1 MCEHDFYQPP
11 HHYNLHIQPLNSG
24 IDYHNYHIRYLGTG
38 GAQHIWVVVDAPSG
52 ITRSYRVYSFSKKL
66 FIREAID
73 SASSLLVTDITNDVG
88 DPGIWLALVE
98 HIPIALRDL
107 YHHTSFSQNKTARR
121 KSGRFWLYNKKKT
134 RVEEQLS

>member
-1 MCEHDFYQPP
+1 MWSWTSHGLLIPQRAWLSMCEHDFYQPP

-38 GAQHIWVVVDAPSG
+38 EAQHIWVVVDAPSG

-73 SASSLLVTDITNDVG
+73 M
-88 DPGIWLALVE
+88 
-98 HIPIALRDL
+98 RDL
-107 YHHTSFSQNKTARR
+107 YHHTSFSQNETARR

-134 RVEEQLS
+134 RVEEQPS